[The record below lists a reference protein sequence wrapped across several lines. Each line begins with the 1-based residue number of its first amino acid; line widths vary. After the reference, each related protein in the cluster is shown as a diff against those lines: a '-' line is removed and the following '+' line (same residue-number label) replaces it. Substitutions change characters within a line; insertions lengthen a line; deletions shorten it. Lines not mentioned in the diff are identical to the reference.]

1 MSHNV
6 CYTTKAE
13 NYDFSNDSFSESL
26 ERSGPFRYH
35 SNFIAANFF
44 VILPVKEG
52 GEGWNWLIFAK
63 VFVLDEFLTKQL
75 RNEYR
80 RKK

>member
-6 CYTTKAE
+6 CYTTKVQKWALIL
-13 NYDFSNDSFSESL
+13 NFNPGKL
-26 ERSGPFRYH
+26 ERSRPFRH
-35 SNFIAANFF
+35 HPGFIVANFF

-52 GEGWNWLIFAK
+52 VEGWNWLIFAK
-63 VFVLDEFLTKQL
+63 VLVLEEIVTKQL
-75 RNEYR
+75 RNAYL